1 MGTVEMTIQRVNWT
15 RTFTQFTELKF
26 AVINTLPMR
35 KKSLA
40 ISIVAA
46 LCIALTGCSSSDS
59 SDSATDVLDDINNL
73 FSDSATVNQV
83 KNGYVEA
90 CSTASLGVMAD
101 SFLADPSWREFTS
114 DSGGTVVELTGGMTY
129 DGYPADALIQFN
141 VSGYSFEASYLGI
154 NNVDQSLLTLSAL
167 LNKMC
172 DAAY

>member
-1 MGTVEMTIQRVNWT
+1 MTIQRLNRT
-15 RTFTQFTELKF
+15 RKLVEIKSVKYLR
-26 AVINTLPMR
+26 INNSDMR
-35 KKSLA
+35 KNSLA
-40 ISIVAA
+40 LSVITA
-46 LCIALTGCSSSDS
+46 LCIALTGCSST
-59 SDSATDVLDDINNL
+59 SDSADSDTDILSDINNL
-73 FSDSATVNQV
+73 FSDSATVSQV

-101 SFLADPSWREFTS
+101 SFLANPSWREFTS

-129 DGYPADALIQFN
+129 DGYPADALIQFD
-141 VSGYSFEASYLGI
+141 VSSYSFEATYLGI